1 MTNHMTNQ
9 QNASSAGAAANGH
22 IAVVGG
28 GSIGVAFAV
37 VFAQAGMQVSI
48 FEPAEQRR
56 TAIPQEIRER
66 GELLQKHGLFD
77 GDIDALVERVT
88 TTGRLEEA
96 VAGAALVQECIP
108 EKLEM
113 KRSLF
118 SELAQLISEDCVVCS
133 STSFI
138 PTSKSAA
145 GTGIEEQSLVAHP
158 GNPPYAIPVIE
169 LVPSPA
175 TSPGAVERA
184 RALYEQVGLSPVV
197 LHKEIEGFLFNRL
210 QGAVLREAYALV
222 REGVADVD
230 DIDKVVRDGLG
241 RRWAFMGPF
250 ETVDLNTRGGIEAH
264 AERMGPSYQRMEHDI
279 GDRTPWTED
288 LVAEVVR
295 QRSDLLAP
303 SDWEQR
309 VLWRDEQ
316 LLKQKSLNKPL
327 GE

>member
-37 VFAQAGMQVSI
+37 VFAQEGMQVSI

-77 GDIDALVERVT
+77 GDIDVLVERVT

-145 GTGIEEQSLVAHP
+145 ETGIEEQTLVAHP

-175 TSPGAVERA
+175 TSPSEVT
-184 RALYEQVGLSPVV
+184 
-197 LHKEIEGFLFNRL
+197 
-210 QGAVLREAYALV
+210 LV
-222 REGVADVD
+222 
-230 DIDKVVRDGLG
+230 
-241 RRWAFMGPF
+241 
-250 ETVDLNTRGGIEAH
+250 
-264 AERMGPSYQRMEHDI
+264 
-279 GDRTPWTED
+279 
-288 LVAEVVR
+288 
-295 QRSDLLAP
+295 
-303 SDWEQR
+303 
-309 VLWRDEQ
+309 
-316 LLKQKSLNKPL
+316 
-327 GE
+327 